1 MNRVADAVAIGAG
14 IAGVSTAYELA
25 VNHDVNRVVIVD
37 PRPPLTLTSDK
48 STECYRNFWPNR
60 AMVGLM
66 NRSIDRF
73 EEMAEESGNV
83 FGLSR
88 RGYLFV
94 TADEERF
101 RSLAEAAEASSG
113 LGAGPVRSHPGDDP
127 YNEQPNGFDVFTDTE
142 RLLGH
147 FPYLTDQAVGAVHV
161 RRAGWLSA
169 QQLGAWMLDKA
180 GDRGAELVVDQV
192 TDISLAGE
200 RVDGV
205 SLGSGSHISTPVVV
219 NAAGPLS
226 PGVARMAGVAL
237 PVSAELHLKVAY
249 RDHLGIV
256 PREAPMIIWSDTQRI
271 DWSQEE
277 RTALAEEGR
286 HDLLGEMAIF
296 CHGRPEGGID
306 SPYLLALWEYHAD
319 FREPEWP
326 LPEDPLY
333 PEVVMRG
340 MATMVPGLSR
350 YLDRLPHSTVDGGYY
365 SKTPENRPL
374 VGPAGPEGF
383 HLMAAMSGF
392 GVMVSA
398 GTADL
403 AARHIVGAELPE
415 YSSAFL
421 LSRYDDPDYLSKI
434 KALAD
439 TGQL

>member
-1 MNRVADAVAIGAG
+1 M
-14 IAGVSTAYELA
+14 EL
-25 VNHDVNRVVIVD
+25 IVD
-37 PRPPLTLTSDK
+37 D
-48 STECYRNFWPNR
+48 
-60 AMVGLM
+60 
-66 NRSIDRF
+66 
-73 EEMAEESGNV
+73 
-83 FGLSR
+83 
-88 RGYLFV
+88 V
-94 TADEERF
+94 T
-101 RSLAEAAEASSG
+101 
-113 LGAGPVRSHPGDDP
+113 
-127 YNEQPNGFDVFTDTE
+127 N
-142 RLLGH
+142 
-147 FPYLTDQAVGAVHV
+147 
-161 RRAGWLSA
+161 
-169 QQLGAWMLDKA
+169 
-180 GDRGAELVVDQV
+180 
-192 TDISLAGE
+192 ISLAGE

-205 SLGSGSHISTPVVV
+205 SLRSGSHISTPVVV

-249 RDHLGIV
+249 RDHLGVV

-286 HDLLGEMAIF
+286 HDLLGEMPIF
-296 CHGRPEGGID
+296 CHGRPEGGVD
-306 SPYLLALWEYHAD
+306 SPYLLALWEYHSD

-340 MATMVPGLSR
+340 MATMVPGLAR

-374 VGPAGPEGF
+374 VGPAGPDGF

-421 LSRYDDPDYLSKI
+421 LSRYDDPAYLSEI